1 MFGYRKSSNVGNA
14 PEIIQVPATV
24 SEEYA
29 VGEALTVSSGAVT
42 KAAATVKPEYISA
55 EKKTAKTGDTLSC
68 YLVEHNQEYES
79 VTSADGTLTVGTK
92 YTLDSTGLKV
102 TATATN
108 GVAEVVSVAGTT
120 AGSKVVV
127 RF

>member
-14 PEIIQVPATV
+14 PEIIQVPATI

-29 VGEALTVSSGAVT
+29 VGEALTMSSGAVT
-42 KAAATVKPEYISA
+42 KAASTVKPEYISA

>member
-1 MFGYRKSSNVGNA
+1 MFEYRKSSNVGNV
-14 PEIIQVPATV
+14 PEIIQVPAKNAEV
-24 SEEYA
+24 YV
-29 VGEALTVSSGAVT
+29 VGEALKLADGVAV
-42 KAAATVKPEYISA
+42 KAAGTFVPEYICA
-55 EKKTAKTGDTLSC
+55 EKKTAKTGERVSA

-79 VTSADGTLTVGTK
+79 VTSADGSLVVGTK
-92 YTLDSTGLKV
+92 YTIDSDGVKV

>member
-1 MFGYRKSSNVGNA
+1 MFAYRKSSNVGNA
-14 PEIIQVPATV
+14 PEIIQVPATATEAFV
-24 SEEYA
+24 
-29 VGEALTVSSGAVT
+29 VGEALKLSSGAVT
-42 KAAATVKPEYISA
+42 KAAGTFVPEYISA

-79 VTSADGTLTVGTK
+79 VTSADGTLVVGTK
-92 YTLDSTGLKV
+92 YTIDSDGVKV

>member
-14 PEIIQVPATV
+14 PEIIQVPATAN
-24 SEEYA
+24 EEYA
-29 VGEALTVSSGAVT
+29 IGEALYLSSGAAT
-42 KAAATVKPEYISA
+42 KAAGTYVPEYISA

>member
-24 SEEYA
+24 SEEYS
-29 VGEALTVSSGAVT
+29 VGEALHLSSGAAT
-42 KAAATVKPEYISA
+42 KASGTVAPEYICA
-55 EKKTAKTGDTLSC
+55 EKKTAKTGDTVSC
-68 YLVEHNQEYES
+68 YLVEHNQEYET
-79 VTSADGTLTVGTK
+79 VTSADGTLVVGTK
-92 YTLDSTGLKV
+92 YTISSDGLKV

-120 AGSKVVV
+120 SGSKAVV

>member
-1 MFGYRKSSNVGNA
+1 MFAYRKSSNVGNA
-14 PEIIQVPATV
+14 PEIIQVPATI

-29 VGEALTVSSGAVT
+29 IGEALTMSSGAVT
-42 KAAATVKPEYISA
+42 KAASTVKPEYIAA

-79 VTSADGTLTVGTK
+79 VTSADGTLTVGSK

>member
-14 PEIIQVPATV
+14 PEIIQVPATI

-29 VGEALTVSSGAVT
+29 VGEALTLSSGAVT

-79 VTSADGTLTVGTK
+79 VTSADGSLTVGTK

>member
-1 MFGYRKSSNVGNA
+1 MFAYRKSSNVGNA
-14 PEIIQVPATV
+14 PEIIQVPATAAEAFV
-24 SEEYA
+24 I
-29 VGEALTVSSGAVT
+29 GEALTLSSGKAT
-42 KAAATVKPEYISA
+42 KATGTTKPEYICA
-55 EKKTAKTGDTLSC
+55 EQKTAVTGDTISC
-68 YLVEHNQEYES
+68 YLVEGNQEYET
-79 VTSADGTLTVGTK
+79 VTSADGTLTVGSK